1 MDEAVGPTPNEFSC
15 DCGARVSVD
24 PMTKERRIPCPG
36 CGKTLDFTVDFDLKK
51 RSLRVSV
58 VIPRGSGAQAS
69 SAKSPAKSSGRTIR
83 GVVAQCPCGT
93 SFPIDEQQKDEA
105 QICPGCKCS
114 YHVVVK
120 TDPLSKKRVAIL
132 VPRKPLIHRDEI
144 IRATVVR
151 KAPDP
156 AAQPSSALRSADLTR
171 RNRTRIIVPKTPPA
185 PVAPPPPP
193 PPPEIPL
200 GAQAAPCTCGATFI
214 VRKKDLAGQMTC
226 AHCGLVT
233 GFQEIRDPQ
242 TLAPTIRIKPAPP
255 K

>member
-1 MDEAVGPTPNEFSC
+1 MDDGVGPTPYEFSC
-15 DCGARVSVD
+15 DCGARISVD
-24 PMTKERRIPCPG
+24 PMTKERRMPCPE
-36 CGKTLDFTVDFDLKK
+36 CGKPLDFTVDFDLKK

-58 VIPRGSGAQAS
+58 VIPRGVKAGA
-69 SAKSPAKSSGRTIR
+69 AKSPAKSSGRTIR

-93 SFPIDEQQKDEA
+93 SFPIDDQQKDEV
-105 QICPGCKCS
+105 QTCPGCNGS
-114 YHVVVK
+114 YHVVIK
-120 TDPLSKKRVAIL
+120 TDPLNKKRVAIL
-132 VPRKPLIHRDEI
+132 VPRKPLVHRDEI
-144 IRATVVR
+144 IRATIVR
-151 KAPDP
+151 KAPDA
-156 AAQPSSALRSADLTR
+156 AAQPASALRSADLTR

-255 K
+255 R